1 MTHGWAQLGAASLTL
16 LLLLQVPPETPRRVT
31 APTSLAPGP
40 AAVESPG
47 RFRKMDHLH
56 VSQTPSD
63 SHEYESLKRAASD

>member
-40 AAVESPG
+40 AAVGPPG
-47 RFRKMDHLH
+47 IFRKMDRLH

-63 SHEYESLKRAASD
+63 SYEYESLKCAASD